1 MKTSMRNLLLNLAAI
16 GLLALFLV
24 WAETNLD
31 GYKVQILN
39 LIAVNAI
46 LALSLNLIYGF
57 TGMFSLGHAGFMAIG
72 AYVSALCV
80 LPAAQKEMMWIL
92 EDIIWPFSVIHTP
105 FWFSV
110 VAGGFVAAIFGLFI
124 AIPVLRL
131 GGDYLGIATLGFAE
145 IIRVLIVNLTPITNG
160 SLGIKGIPFHAS
172 LLVNYGW
179 LLITLYCMVKLLGSN
194 FGNIFKAIRD
204 DEIAAKVMGID
215 TFRTKVLSFCLGAFF
230 AGVGGALLG
239 NLLTTIDPKMFTFL
253 LTFNVLMIVV
263 AGGLGS
269 LTGSILGSAVITVL
283 LEWLRAVEDP
293 ITLGGFAIPGIPGM
307 RMVVFSLVLLCII
320 LYRREGIMGMREIT
334 WDAIFDFFSRPVH
347 ADPHGVHHRA
357 HRPQRRGQD
366 HGLQRHQRLLQPPGR
381 RHPVQGPQRE
391 GLPAAPDLQGGHGPD
406 LPEHPALRQ
415 RNRAGKRHGW
425 LSGPPQ
431 KPMVDARLQP
441 AQRTARG
448 RGNPREGEG
457 PHPPPRARFL
467 HGRKGVEPA
476 LRGAAAP

>member
-160 SLGIKGIPFHAS
+160 SLGIKGIPFHA
-172 LLVNYGW
+172 LALEIRERVKTLVLTGD
-179 LLITLYCMVKLLGSN
+179 TAR
-194 FGNIFKAIRD
+194 AIRQAVEEAEGGRGCP
-204 DEIAAKVMGID
+204 EIIQTEDLAGAVEAARRAAGPGDVV
-215 TFRTKVLSFCLGAFF
+215 VLSPACAAFDRF
-230 AGVGGALLG
+230 K
-239 NLLTTIDPKMFTFL
+239 NFM
-253 LTFNVLMIVV
+253 
-263 AGGLGS
+263 
-269 LTGSILGSAVITVL
+269 
-283 LEWLRAVEDP
+283 E
-293 ITLGGFAIPGIPGM
+293 
-307 RMVVFSLVLLCII
+307 
-320 LYRREGIMGMREIT
+320 
-334 WDAIFDFFSRPVH
+334 
-347 ADPHGVHHRA
+347 
-357 HRPQRRGQD
+357 
-366 HGLQRHQRLLQPPGR
+366 
-381 RHPVQGPQRE
+381 
-391 GLPAAPDLQGGHGPD
+391 
-406 LPEHPALRQ
+406 
-415 RNRAGKRHGW
+415 
-425 LSGPPQ
+425 
-431 KPMVDARLQP
+431 
-441 AQRTARG
+441 RG
-448 RGNPREGEG
+448 RAFKELVRS
-457 PHPPPRARFL
+457 L
-467 HGRKGVEPA
+467 
-476 LRGAAAP
+476 